1 MKLNKMTFIA
11 ILAVASSLLSACQ
24 PTPRVESQGDY
35 VLQITQID
43 TTNFPVVDVYIS
55 ARNQQGESEVINVN
69 KLQLLENG
77 QPVKDQNI
85 QDTGDVGPLTTVLLI
100 DTSGSMNFA
109 NKLEIA
115 KEAARQYLAQMRAG
129 DQVGIITFN
138 TQVKI
143 EQEITANREELE
155 AAIDRIQAQSD
166 TAIYDGM
173 AVAIET
179 LNPLPGRK
187 AIILLTDGM
196 DNQSTTT
203 PEEALGSIGFGGLS
217 ISTIGLGEV
226 PEGEE
231 ESDEYKGIDEA
242 TLKMIASSA
251 GGQYAYAEE
260 GSQLAAIYNKI
271 RQALQSEVV
280 ITYETPLDL
289 RDGVNR
295 ALTVSLVDAYQGVG
309 GESKTSFNPGGLVP
323 EVAQPASWMV
333 FGIILGV
340 LVVLLFIPVIINAFG
355 GDSTNRK
362 TGKKKKSKIK
372 ITLKD

>member
-1 MKLNKMTFIA
+1 MKNKRISILA
-11 ILAVASSLLSACQ
+11 ILIMAASLFTACQ

-35 VLQITQID
+35 ILQITQID
-43 TTNFPVVDVYIS
+43 TTESPVVDVYIS
-55 ARNQQGESEVINVN
+55 ARNSAGDPEVINVN

-77 QPVKDQNI
+77 QPVNDQSI
-85 QDTGDVGPLTTVLLI
+85 RDTGDVGPLTTLLLI

-115 KEAARQYLAQMRAG
+115 KESARQYLAQMRTG

-143 EQEITANREELE
+143 EQEITSDREQLE
-155 AAIDRIQAQSD
+155 TAIDRIKAQSD
-166 TAIYDGM
+166 TAIYDALVIAVGM
-173 AVAIET
+173 
-179 LNPLPGRK
+179 LNPLSGRK

-203 PEEALGSIGFGGLS
+203 VEEALGGIGFGGLS

-231 ESDEYKGIDEA
+231 EADKYSGIDET

-251 GGQYAYAEE
+251 GGRYAYAEE
-260 GSQLAAIYNKI
+260 GSQLSHIYNQI
-271 RQALQSEVV
+271 RLALQSEVV
-280 ITYETPLDL
+280 ITYVTPLNL
-289 RDGVNR
+289 RDGVSR
-295 ALTVSLVDAYQGVG
+295 ALTVSLVDPYLGVG
-309 GESKTSFNPGGLVP
+309 GKSQTSFNPGGLVP

-333 FGIILGV
+333 FGIILAV
-340 LVVLLFIPVIINAFG
+340 LVVLLFIPVVVSMFG
-355 GDSTNRK
+355 GKKSGSK
-362 TGKKKKSKIK
+362 SKKKKKIK